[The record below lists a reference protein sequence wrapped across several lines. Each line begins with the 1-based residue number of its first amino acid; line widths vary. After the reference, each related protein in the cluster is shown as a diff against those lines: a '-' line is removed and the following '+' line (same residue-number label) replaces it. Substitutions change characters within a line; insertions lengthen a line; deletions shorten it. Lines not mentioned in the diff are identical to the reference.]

1 MTRFSNFDY
10 TFKRDKEFENKLQLE
25 LNLSQ
30 FDFIVLKSLI
40 KKSIQD
46 ADLQHVKNT
55 IIDEIQ
61 LAIKSIYIKIKEH
74 LKNQLNE
81 VFMKWFNEAL
91 KSQCYRFI
99 NNLKQ
104 TVKTFVNV

>member
-1 MTRFSNFDY
+1 MTRSSNFDY
-10 TFKRDKEFENKLQLE
+10 TLKRDKEFENRLQLE

-30 FDFIVLKSLI
+30 FEFIVLKSLI

-46 ADLQHVKNT
+46 ANLQFVKNM
-55 IIDEIQ
+55 IIDENQ

-81 VFMKWFNEAL
+81 ILMK
-91 KSQCYRFI
+91 
-99 NNLKQ
+99 
-104 TVKTFVNV
+104 